1 MTKLLATTQY
11 VIGCYSTKTIA
22 FECSSLEAMEELRNF
37 YAVAPGVVPHPSL
50 CVYSRLEWLSGCTT
64 ELVTKLTDLLLN
76 FVGEDH
82 RTSILE
88 SLLQLWDNDRTMVD
102 FVASKQKAGII
113 APGFYKQLRELQKE
127 FPVILDEDLEDDE
140 QFQP

>member
-1 MTKLLATTQY
+1 MKLLASTQY

-50 CVYSRLEWLSGCTT
+50 CVYSRLEWLSGCTA

-88 SLLQLWDNDRTMVD
+88 SILQSWNNDRMMID
-102 FVASKQKAGII
+102 LVASKQKAGII

-127 FPVILDEDLEDDE
+127 FPAIYDDLENDE